1 MNKEKWSEVVGV
13 KLIPS
18 VIVVGYNEVPCAVL
32 EGGAR
37 IPLGMDSD
45 QIIMESNTDNTIY
58 YILIQIQI
66 RIRILSHTN
75 AKRMS

>member
-45 QIIMESNTDNTIY
+45 QI
-58 YILIQIQI
+58 
-66 RIRILSHTN
+66 
-75 AKRMS
+75 